1 MCKSTCSGESN
12 TLAQYTA
19 NTAIAQLSSANS
31 SLTGAGSVPVLLA
44 AASGTLIKSVTIKA
58 TEPVSLGMIR
68 LFIGDGV
75 TYSLYKEV
83 SVPVA
88 PALSNTP
95 TPTPVLQT
103 FEIKLDGGLKLQPGM
118 RLYAATQTANTFN
131 VVAEGLDW
139 SFPDPLPE
147 GTCCNYYQENA
158 ATGIVTVSAANPN
171 LDGTGTIGNLFQA
184 PAAPMRGAKI
194 KSITIKALQSTNEGM
209 IRIFVGDAPA
219 NYRLLKE
226 IYIPA
231 TTQSGFEPSYKQVV
245 EMDYALE
252 GTHHIGVSTQNAEAF
267 AVTAEAVNWYYGI

>member
-19 NTAIAQLSSANS
+19 NTGIAQLSLANS
-31 SLTGAGSVPVLLA
+31 SLTGAGSTLVLAA
-44 AASGTLIKSVTIKA
+44 AASGTLVKSVTIKA

-68 LFIGDGV
+68 LFIRFGV
-75 TYSLYKEV
+75 QYSLYKEV
-83 SVPVA
+83 PVPVA

-103 FEIKLDGGLKLQPGM
+103 FEIKLDGGLKLEQGYS
-118 RLYAATQTANTFN
+118 LYASTQTGNSFN
-131 VVAEGLDW
+131 VVAEALDW

-158 ATGIVTVSAANPN
+158 ASGVVTVSEANPN

-184 PAAPMRGAKI
+184 PIAPMRGAKV

-231 TTQSGFEPSYKQVV
+231 TTQSGFEPSFKQVV

-252 GTHHIGVSTQNAEAF
+252 VAHVIGVSTQNAEAF
-267 AVTAEAVNWYYGI
+267 AVTVEAVNWYYGI